1 MRWFGDSVMQLHSLK
16 NQLKIAEKENQDL
29 HTNIAREVIK
39 RREAETEELEW
50 KVRCDDLSM

>member
-1 MRWFGDSVMQLHSLK
+1 MQLHSLK